1 MRQSTAI
8 QKVSSADNDSRH
20 CWTEG
25 TQCVPS
31 VAMEASQHH
40 SEGRILRA
48 PKSKYF
54 EDSVSALPM
63 AFVLNFVLFKL

>member
-20 CWTEG
+20 CWTEK
-25 TQCVPS
+25 TQCVPR
-31 VAMEASQHH
+31 VAMEDSQHR
-40 SEGRILRA
+40 SGGRILWA

-54 EDSVSALPM
+54 EDAASALPM